1 MGNLLAPALL
11 IVLGG
16 AVTSLLLVLPVA
28 VAAES
33 LAGLGAR
40 VQRRFWLIVCALPA
54 LGGLLLM
61 GLALLSLT
69 GGPGA
74 DPHQERI
81 RPHLCLLTRTQLPDA
96 SFRFTLYGIIAV
108 GLLVFALVRGLLS
121 LQATARAER
130 LLAKVCSEGQ
140 TSLCLPSATP
150 QCFTLGLTRPVLVTT
165 EGLHELLSPE
175 ELQAVL
181 AHEACHQRHHD
192 TLVELALRLATDPF
206 IWLPTT
212 HLYLRAAR
220 RSRELACDEAAAVA
234 VGTKACQQALEKLE
248 QAGRQRHEQAQGDLA
263 DLQPPF
269 PDYASPADRWQA
281 LQHREFSSLALP
293 LGVLLTLQA
302 GVVGLALLWL
312 WRPLHDTL
320 YCLAASL
327 LAVYRPG

>member
-1 MGNLLAPALL
+1 MGSLLAPALL

-16 AVTSLLLVLPVA
+16 AAVSLLLALPVA

-33 LAGLGAR
+33 LAGLSAR
-40 VQRRFWLIVCALPA
+40 LQRRFWLVVCALPA
-54 LGGLLLM
+54 LGGVLLA
-61 GLALLSLT
+61 GLALLALT

-81 RPHLCLLTRTQLPDA
+81 RPHLCLLARTQLPDA
-96 SFRFTLYGIIAV
+96 SFRFTLYAV
-108 GLLVFALVRGLLS
+108 LALGLLLFALVRGVLS
-121 LQATARAER
+121 LQASGRAER
-130 LLAKVCSEGQ
+130 LLAGVRGEGEA
-140 TSLCLPSATP
+140 TLRLPSATP

-165 EGLHELLSPE
+165 EALHDLLTPA

-220 RSRELACDEAAAVA
+220 RARELTCDEAAAAVA
-234 VGTKACQQALEKLE
+234 GSKALQQALEKLE
-248 QAGRQRHEQAQGDLA
+248 QAGRQRHEQARGDLA

-269 PDYASPADRWQA
+269 PDYASPADRRQA
-281 LQHREFSSLALP
+281 LQQRECSSLALP
-293 LGVLLTLQA
+293 LGVLLTLQG
-302 GVVGLALLWL
+302 GVVGLAMLWF
-312 WRPLHDTL
+312 WQPLRDTL

-327 LAVYRPG
+327 LAVYR